1 MKKILLVGGCSFTDS
16 NFRTLVHP
24 ELDVSFPKWPE
35 IIAKKLDMQLVNLA
49 FSGAGQEQIYSRF
62 VDYINENG
70 SDNIGLAIAAW
81 SQCQRRDYQTHE
93 EHFKSNRDYWRNERV
108 DEKGDVF
115 YWTKKSLRYFISFQ
129 NLCELH
135 KIPYKQFSML
145 SLFQGWLN
153 GLNKRDTE
161 IADYIRNPKGL
172 QNFVPKYK
180 YPGDPVKDCKKLIR
194 LIIDYEKSLNTHNF
208 IGWPTIKQ
216 FGGYYIEEKTI
227 RDHERKAIPGLV
239 ISEIDGHP
247 TGKGHKV
254 IAEFI
259 NDRLG

>member
-35 IIAKKLDMQLVNLA
+35 IVAKKLDMQLVNLA
-49 FSGAGQEQIYSRF
+49 FSGSGQEQIYSRF

-93 EHFKSNRDYWRNERV
+93 DYFKTDRDYWRNDRV
-108 DEKGDVF
+108 NEKGDVF

-129 NLCELH
+129 NLCEVH
-135 KIPYKQFSML
+135 NIPYKQFQMI
-145 SLFQGWLN
+145 SLFDGWLN

-161 IADYIRNPKGL
+161 LADYLKNPE
-172 QNFVPKYK
+172 NFTDFMPRYN
-180 YPGDPVKDCKKLIR
+180 YPGDPVKDRKKLIQ
-194 LIIDYEKSLNTHNF
+194 LLLKHESSINTNNF
-208 IGWPTIKQ
+208 LGWPTIKD
-216 FGGYYIEEKTI
+216 FSGFYVEEKTI
-227 RDHERKAIPGLV
+227 KDKDYKSIPGLV

-247 TGKGHKV
+247 TEKGHEV

-259 NDRLG
+259 YDRLG

>member
-16 NFRTLVHP
+16 NFKTFVHP

-35 IIAKKLDMQLVNLA
+35 IIAKKLDMKLVNLA
-49 FSGAGQEQIYSRF
+49 FSGSGQEQIYSRF

-93 EHFKSNRDYWRNERV
+93 DYFKNNRDYWRNDRV
-108 DEKGDVF
+108 DERGDVF

-129 NLCELH
+129 NLCEQH
-135 KIPYKQFSML
+135 KLPYKQFQMI
-145 SLFQGWLN
+145 SLFESWLN

-161 IADYIRNPKGL
+161 IADYLRDAEGFK
-172 QNFVPKYK
+172 NFIPKYV
-180 YPGDPVKDCKKLIR
+180 YPGDPIKDRKKLIR
-194 LIIDYEKSLNTHNF
+194 LLLKYESSINTNNF
-208 IGWPTIKQ
+208 LGWPTVKDLAG
-216 FGGYYIEEKTI
+216 FYIEQKTMKDKDNI
-227 RDHERKAIPGLV
+227 SIPELV

-247 TGKGHKV
+247 TRKGHEV

-259 NDRLG
+259 YDRLG